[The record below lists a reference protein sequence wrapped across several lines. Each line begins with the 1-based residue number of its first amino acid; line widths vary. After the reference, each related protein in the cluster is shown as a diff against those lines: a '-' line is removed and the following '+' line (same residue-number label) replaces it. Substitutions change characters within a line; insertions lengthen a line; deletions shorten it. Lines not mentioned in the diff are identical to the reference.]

1 MIRHSTLIII
11 LTLLIIALSALSVAI
26 GPADIPLSTSLSALL
41 HDDGGPL
48 TIVMREIRMPRM
60 ILAILVGFSLGLSGA
75 AMQGYLRNPLAEPG
89 LLGVSSSASLGAVI
103 ALQTGFASLAFY
115 ILPLSAI
122 SGAILCAL
130 LLFVFSGKSK
140 STLALILSGVAIS
153 ALAAAFTSLVLNLS
167 PSPWAASEIMFWMMG
182 SLANTSFRHIWLALP
197 LMALGWLALLS
208 TGRAIDAL
216 TVGED
221 AASTLG
227 INLHH
232 LRLKVIF
239 GTSFAVGAAT
249 AVAGAIGF
257 VGLVIPH
264 ILRPLVGAQPS
275 KLLLASGLGGAAL
288 VLATDVIVR
297 VLIPSQD
304 LKLGVVMALIG
315 SPLFLHLIFKTGQRD
330 Q

>member
-1 MIRHSTLIII
+1 MMRHSTLIGI
-11 LTLLIIALSALSVAI
+11 LLLLIVILSAISVAI
-26 GPADIPLSTSLSALL
+26 GPADIALSTSITSLFS
-41 HDDGGPL
+41 DDGGPL
-48 TIVMREIRMPRM
+48 SIIMREIRLPRM
-60 ILAILVGFSLGLSGA
+60 ILAIMVGFSLGLSGA

-103 ALQTGFASLAFY
+103 ALQTGFASLAFF

-122 SGAILCAL
+122 TGAILCAL
-130 LLFVFSGKSK
+130 LLFVFSGRSK
-140 STLALILSGVAIS
+140 STLALILAGVAIS

-197 LMALGWLALLS
+197 LMIIGWAALLS

-221 AASTLG
+221 TASSLG
-227 INLHH
+227 TNIYL

-288 VLATDVIVR
+288 ILATDIIVR
-297 VLIPSQD
+297 VIIPSQD
-304 LKLGVVMALIG
+304 LKLGVMMALVG
-315 SPLFLHLIFKTGQRD
+315 SPLFLHLIFTTGQRD